1 MFYFQGF
8 SVEELWIKDEPID
21 GELTSIVTSTA
32 MEESPKSLTIKS
44 ETTFDDYEIISS
56 ESYPLQLSTQL
67 TRDESQL
74 NRHNC
79 DLCGVEFKLKVD
91 LIIHLKDHQNGSVRI
106 RNKNIV
112 KGKYRKV

>member
-56 ESYPLQLSTQL
+56 EL

-91 LIIHLKDHQNGSVRI
+91 LIIHLKDHQNGSVRK

>member
-56 ESYPLQLSTQL
+56 EL
-67 TRDESQL
+67 TLDESQL